1 MGINWV
7 DQCDLMICHKKTGQ
21 LRQKSLSYQSSQSV
35 LPHVEELSS
44 YFMIQVEL
52 DAPNPTDWVVF
63 HYVCENCALFLSLRN
78 TSEERFLALLLAM
91 ITSSC
96 PGFTFTFH
104 EQQSCVGL
112 FSVILRSNS
121 EKPWLFSAC
130 VISPWNYLPCGA
142 LAFATNTALFGIS
155 END

>member
-21 LRQKSLSYQSSQSV
+21 LRQKSLGYQSSQSV
-35 LPHVEELSS
+35 LPHVEELSG

-52 DAPNPTDWVVF
+52 GAPNPTDWVVF

-78 TSEERFLALLLAM
+78 TSEERLLVLVM

-121 EKPWLFSAC
+121 ETTVALLSRRYFPVEPLTMRRAGFCHKYGF
-130 VISPWNYLPCGA
+130 VWN
-142 LAFATNTALFGIS
+142 F
-155 END
+155 